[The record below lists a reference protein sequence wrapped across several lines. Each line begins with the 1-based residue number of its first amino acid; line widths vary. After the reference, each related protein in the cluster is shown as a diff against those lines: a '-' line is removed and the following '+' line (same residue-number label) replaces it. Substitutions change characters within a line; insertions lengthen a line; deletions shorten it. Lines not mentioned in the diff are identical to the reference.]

1 MVANLHDA
9 YRDPRFKTAR
19 YAVLVTGPSATA
31 DIEGVL
37 IQGARGVGAG
47 RPQSDGAADLAAGT
61 GSRRP
66 VARISTWQKSTRV
79 FASGALLLW
88 QSRSNY

>member
-37 IQGARGVGAG
+37 IQGARGVRSLTVLPIS
-47 RPQSDGAADLAAGT
+47 RPERARAA
-61 GSRRP
+61 P

-88 QSRSNY
+88 QRRSNY